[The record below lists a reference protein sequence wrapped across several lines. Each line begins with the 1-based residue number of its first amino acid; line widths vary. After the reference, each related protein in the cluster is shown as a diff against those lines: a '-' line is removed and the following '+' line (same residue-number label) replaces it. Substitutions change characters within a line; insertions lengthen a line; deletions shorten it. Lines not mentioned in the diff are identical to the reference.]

1 MTKNYYKTLGISS
14 SASKSEIKRAYR
26 RLAMKYHPDKN
37 SSEHAQK
44 LFIEINEAYAFLSN
58 EKISVLNTQQ
68 KNYNDSS
75 KRNFSQEELEKRIQW
90 AKQYAKYK
98 KIKEEKINEISY
110 HKIQNSSL
118 GWITPLIS
126 SISIILAIIIFLD
139 FKILTPLS
147 FKVDLLTNYIDMGSQ
162 KLALKLRDNKQNE
175 FTFGVSFDDIKR
187 VNIASINEY
196 SCQKSRL
203 LRQNINMILKIND
216 QEVSIFNHY
225 CVYKVF
231 YFYLVILLLP
241 LITLISKGPNSVYI
255 LSTYI
260 ITSVSVM
267 GMIFLVLTILI

>member
-1 MTKNYYKTLGISS
+1 MAKNYHKTLGISS

-37 SSEHAQK
+37 SSEQAQK

-75 KRNFSQEELEKRIQW
+75 KKNFSKEELEKRIRW

-118 GWITPLIS
+118 GWIASLIS
-126 SISIILAIIIFLD
+126 SISITLAIIIFLD
-139 FKILTPLS
+139 FKILPPLS

-203 LRQNINMILKIND
+203 LRQNTNMILKIND

-267 GMIFLVLTILI
+267 GMIFLLLTILI

>member
-1 MTKNYYKTLGISS
+1 MVNNYHKTLGISS

-75 KRNFSQEELEKRIQW
+75 KKNFSQEELEKRIQW

-126 SISIILAIIIFLD
+126 SISITLAIIIFLD
-139 FKILTPLS
+139 FKILPPLS

-203 LRQNINMILKIND
+203 LRQNTNMILKIND

-260 ITSVSVM
+260 ITSVSVL
-267 GMIFLVLTILI
+267 GMIFLLLTILI

>member
-1 MTKNYYKTLGISS
+1 MVNNYHKTLGISS

-75 KRNFSQEELEKRIQW
+75 KKNFSQEELEKRIQW

-118 GWITPLIS
+118 GWIAPLIS
-126 SISIILAIIIFLD
+126 SISITLAIIIFLD
-139 FKILTPLS
+139 FKILPPLS

-203 LRQNINMILKIND
+203 LRQNTNMILKIND
-216 QEVSIFNHY
+216 QKVSIFNHY

-231 YFYLVILLLP
+231 YFYLVILFLP
-241 LITLISKGPNSVYI
+241 IITLISKGPNSIYI

-260 ITSVSVM
+260 ITSVSVL

>member
-1 MTKNYYKTLGISS
+1 MVNNYHKTLGISS

-75 KRNFSQEELEKRIQW
+75 KKNFSQEELEKRIQW

-126 SISIILAIIIFLD
+126 SISITLAIIIFLD
-139 FKILTPLS
+139 FKILPPLS

-203 LRQNINMILKIND
+203 LRQNTNMILKIND
-216 QEVSIFNHY
+216 QKVSIFNHY

-231 YFYLVILLLP
+231 YFYLVILFLP
-241 LITLISKGPNSVYI
+241 IITLISKGPNSVYI

-267 GMIFLVLTILI
+267 GMIFLLLTILI

>member
-1 MTKNYYKTLGISS
+1 MAKNYYKTLGISS

>member
-1 MTKNYYKTLGISS
+1 MVNNYHKTLGISS

-37 SSEHAQK
+37 SSEQAQK
-44 LFIEINEAYAFLSN
+44 IFIEINEAYAFLSN

-75 KRNFSQEELEKRIQW
+75 KKNFSQEELEKRIQW

-126 SISIILAIIIFLD
+126 SISITLAIIIFLD
-139 FKILTPLS
+139 FKILPPLS
-147 FKVDLLTNYIDMGSQ
+147 IKVDLLTNYIDMGSQ

-203 LRQNINMILKIND
+203 LRQNTNMILKIND

-260 ITSVSVM
+260 ITSISVM

>member
-1 MTKNYYKTLGISS
+1 MVNNYHKTLGISS

-75 KRNFSQEELEKRIQW
+75 KKNFSQEELEKRIQW

-126 SISIILAIIIFLD
+126 SISITLAIIIFLD
-139 FKILTPLS
+139 FKILPPLS

-203 LRQNINMILKIND
+203 LRQNTNMILKIND
-216 QEVSIFNHY
+216 QKVSIFNHY

-231 YFYLVILLLP
+231 YFYLVILFLP
-241 LITLISKGPNSVYI
+241 IITLISKGPNSIYI

-260 ITSVSVM
+260 ITSVSVL